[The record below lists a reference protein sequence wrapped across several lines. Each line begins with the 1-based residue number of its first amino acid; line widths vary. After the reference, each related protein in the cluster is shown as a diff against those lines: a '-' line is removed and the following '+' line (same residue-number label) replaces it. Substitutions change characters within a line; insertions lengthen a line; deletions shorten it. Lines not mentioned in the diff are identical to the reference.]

1 MKKEKIIF
9 DLDGVLLDSEGD
21 LEWLDR
27 AIRKALKEIGVP
39 TTRKNIEK
47 LYPGGL
53 SNFRELV
60 AHFPVPP
67 EEAWQI
73 RDKYYVRE
81 KLKMI
86 EEGKLKPFSDVE
98 QLYKLK
104 KSYSLGV
111 ISNSPAV
118 IVDHFVKY
126 YEFEDLFQ
134 DWVGRGS
141 ELADLEKIKPSTHF
155 FREIRA
161 EMGQGKYTYIGDRKS
176 DKEFA
181 KNSGMEFIYLAR
193 GGKGFDNLIDLVSH
207 LL

>member
-21 LEWLDR
+21 LEWLDQ
-27 AIRKALKEIGVP
+27 AIRKALKEIGAPV
-39 TTRKNIEK
+39 TRENIEK

-53 SNFRELV
+53 NNFRDSV
-60 AHFPVPP
+60 RNFPLPH

-73 RDKYYVRE
+73 RDKYYVSE
-81 KLKMI
+81 KLKMM

-111 ISNSPAV
+111 ISNSPDV
-118 IVDHFVKY
+118 IVDRFVKY

-134 DWVGRGS
+134 AWVGRGS

-155 FREIRA
+155 FRKIRA
-161 EMGQGKYTYIGDRKS
+161 EMGRGKYIYIGDRKS
-176 DKEFA
+176 DEEFA
-181 KNSGMEFIYLAR
+181 RNSGMEFIYLTR
-193 GGKGFDNLIDLVSH
+193 DGKGFDNLIDLVSH

>member
-9 DLDGVLLDSEGD
+9 DLDGVLLDSEGN
-21 LEWLDR
+21 LKWLDR
-27 AIRKALKEIGVP
+27 AIRNALQEIGVP
-39 TTRKNIEK
+39 ATRENIEK

-53 SNFRELV
+53 SNFRESV
-60 AHFPVPP
+60 ENFPLPP
-67 EEAWQI
+67 EEVWQI

-104 KSYSLGV
+104 RSYSLGV

-118 IVDHFVKY
+118 IVDRFVKH

-134 DWVGRGS
+134 AWVGRGS
-141 ELADLEKIKPSTHF
+141 ELADLENIKPSIHF
-155 FREIRA
+155 FRKIRA
-161 EMGQGKYTYIGDRKS
+161 EMGPGKYIYIGDRKS
-176 DKEFA
+176 DEEFA
-181 KNSGMEFIYLAR
+181 KNSGMEFIYLTR
-193 GGKGFDNLIDLVSH
+193 DGKGFDNLIDLISH